1 MTVRTFKLS
10 IVVGAVLLSACSSN
24 PAALELSLKA
34 TDFRFEPASMEVM
47 AGQQVTVR
55 MDNQGTLEHDFVIQE
70 IPVEKTAAES
80 EPEVGATA
88 GHTMDGMEIEPA
100 VHMGAMAGL
109 SSSVTFVPTKP
120 GTYEYFC
127 AVPGHKEA
135 GMVGTLI
142 VQER

>member
-1 MTVRTFKLS
+1 MTVRPFKLS
-10 IVVGAVLLSACSSN
+10 FVVGAFLLSACASS
-24 PAALELSLKA
+24 PAALELSLQA
-34 TDFRFEPASMEVM
+34 TDFRFEPASMEVT
-47 AGQQVTVR
+47 AGQQVTVT

-88 GHTMDGMEIEPA
+88 AHTMDDMEIEPA
-100 VHMGAMAGL
+100 VHMGAMAGM
-109 SSSVTFVPTKP
+109 SSSLTFVPTKP

>member
-88 GHTMDGMEIEPA
+88 AHTMDDMEIEPA

>member
-88 GHTMDGMEIEPA
+88 GHTMDDMEIEPA